1 MVIHLMKKTIFIAV
15 LFLISA
21 LAKGQTSPYYCEQ
34 GIAISGYDA
43 VAYFMQNSAVKGN
56 VAFSYQWNNAQWLF
70 SSQSHLDLFKKNPE
84 KYAPQYGGW
93 CAYGVSENH
102 KSPTDPKAFTISGD
116 KLYLNYNTKV
126 MQLWRR
132 DTTKHINL
140 ANQHWPALKHG
151 Q

>member
-1 MVIHLMKKTIFIAV
+1 MKKSMCVAV
-15 LFLISA
+15 LFFISS
-21 LAKGQTSPYYCEQ
+21 LAKGQTSPYYCEK
-34 GIAISGYDA
+34 GIAINGYDA
-43 VAYFMQNSAVKGN
+43 VACFMQNSAVKGSE
-56 VAFSYQWNNAQWLF
+56 AFSYQWNNAQWLF

-140 ANQHWPALKHG
+140 ANQNWPALKSV

>member
-1 MVIHLMKKTIFIAV
+1 MKKTIYIVALL
-15 LFLISA
+15 LFSV
-21 LAKGQTSPYYCEQ
+21 LAKAQTSPYYCEK
-34 GIAISGYDA
+34 GMAIGGYDA
-43 VAYFMQNSAVKGN
+43 VAYFMQHRAVKGSE
-56 VAFSYQWNNAQWLF
+56 AFSYEWNNAQWLF
-70 SSQSHLDLFKKNPE
+70 SSQSHADLFKKNPE

-102 KSPTDPKAFTISGD
+102 KSPTDPEAFTISGG

-132 DTTKHINL
+132 DTTKHIGL
-140 ANQHWPALKHG
+140 ANQHWPALKSG